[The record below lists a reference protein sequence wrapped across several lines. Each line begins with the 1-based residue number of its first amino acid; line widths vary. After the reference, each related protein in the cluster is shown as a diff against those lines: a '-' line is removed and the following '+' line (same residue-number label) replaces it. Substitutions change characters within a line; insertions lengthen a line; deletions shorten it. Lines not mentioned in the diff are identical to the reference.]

1 MFLFSCKIMLLT
13 KHARF
18 MLDFFKRALLCFVIA
33 FPAMS
38 QSGLSAFS
46 PSAQESVPVL
56 SRIIINN
63 DSIISLKADSLI
75 VFNSKLR
82 LRHNNN
88 NIAFEIKADRQFEYQ
103 FMLKGFSTEWSAW
116 QKYNYKEY
124 TNLFSG
130 RYVFSVRYR
139 DADQIVMSMKPLLFT
154 VLPKWHLSF
163 PAISIYL
170 ILIII
175 IIWASYD
182 QLNFRFARKQ
192 YMLEQ
197 IINNRTEDLIREKEK
212 TETLLSNVLPK
223 NTADEIMAKGKATK
237 IKYNFVTVLFS
248 DIQGF
253 TKIAEEMNP
262 EVLIDELDKFFFH
275 FDSVVEKYGIE
286 KIKTIGDAYMC
297 AGGIPERNRTNPVE
311 VILSALEM
319 QQYMLKLKT
328 TSEIAGMKYW
338 DIRIGI
344 HTGTVVAGVV
354 GQKKLSYDIWGD
366 TVNTAS
372 RMESSGD
379 AGKINISGTTY
390 EFVKDFFVCE
400 YRGKMPVK
408 YKGELDMY
416 FVNGIVDD
424 LKDENNGPNY
434 KFILKMQL
442 IKLHDIEEYVLKM
455 FDDEAPPNLYIHN
468 SSLTKNTGNQVDLLS
483 TAEKLSEEDYINL
496 RLATIFLFT
505 GFISDYDR
513 PMEGSCQIVEE
524 VLPKFGFTRKNID
537 AAKTIIINSFSQK
550 QESISD
556 NILHD
561 ARYDYFGRVDY
572 IKITEKLL
580 KEEKEYGKVPDSKE
594 WIRNQMKIL
603 SGHKFITST
612 AELLRGVS
620 FDDQVT
626 ALEAFLKEVK

>member
-1 MFLFSCKIMLLT
+1 
-13 KHARF
+13 
-18 MLDFFKRALLCFVIA
+18 MLDFFKKVLLCIVIA
-33 FPAMS
+33 FTAIS
-38 QSGLSAFS
+38 QSGLSAYS
-46 PSAQESVPVL
+46 TSDQENGPVL
-56 SRIIINN
+56 SRIIIYN
-63 DSIISLKADSLI
+63 DSILSPFSVKADSQIIYNGKLI
-75 VFNSKLR
+75 LKPR
-82 LRHNNN
+82 N
-88 NIAFEIKADRQFEYQ
+88 NITFEFMADSLFDYQ
-103 FMLKGFSTEWSAW
+103 FLLKGYRNEWSAW
-116 QKYNYKEY
+116 QKYNFKEY
-124 TNLFSG
+124 TNLYSG
-130 RYVFSVRYR
+130 HYIFVVRYR
-139 DADQIVMSMKPLLFT
+139 DANKIVRSMRPVTFT
-154 VLPKWHLSF
+154 VLPKWYSSF
-163 PAISIYL
+163 LAITIYG

-192 YMLEQ
+192 YTLEQ

-223 NTADEIMAKGKATK
+223 NTADEIIAKGKATK

-275 FDSVVEKYGIE
+275 FDSVVEKFGIE

-311 VILSALEM
+311 VILAALEM
-319 QQYMLKLKT
+319 QQYMSKLKT
-328 TSEIAGMKYW
+328 GSESEGMRFW

-344 HTGTVVAGVV
+344 HTGTVIAGVV

-400 YRGKMPVK
+400 HRGKMPVK

-416 FVNGIVDD
+416 FVNGIVND
-424 LKDENNGPNY
+424 LKDENDGPNY

-442 IKLHDIEEYVLKM
+442 IKLQDIEEYILKM
-455 FDDEAPPNLYIHN
+455 FDEEAPPNLYFHN
-468 SSLTKNTGNQVDLLS
+468 SSFVKSTGNQVELLS
-483 TAEKLSEEDYINL
+483 HAEKLGEEEYIHL
-496 RLATIFLFT
+496 RLASIFLIT
-505 GFISDYDR
+505 GFISDYDK

-524 VLPKFGFTRKNID
+524 ILPKFGFTRKNVD
-537 AAKTIIINSFSQK
+537 AAKSIIVNSYNEK
-550 QESISD
+550 QESFSD

-561 ARYDYFGRVDY
+561 ARYDYFGRIDF
-572 IKITEKLL
+572 IRLTEKLL
-580 KEEKEYGKVPDSKE
+580 KEETEYGLVRDSKS
-594 WIRNQMKIL
+594 WIKNQKKL
-603 SGHKFITST
+603 LFEHEFITPT

-620 FDDQVT
+620 LEDQVAT
-626 ALEAFLKEVK
+626 LETFIKEVK